1 MSIDGPGVLESD
13 LGHDVYND
21 ILDMYDSG
29 LAVSSIRERLT
40 SIESELT
47 DDLEQEIFLAAAA
60 KSFWDIGHA
69 QEDLQVRLTD
79 LLASGRSAAQWERAA
94 GAKVAKARALV
105 LTRLLGQ
112 VRSARVKPRPRKK
125 YASVGRKLFRV
136 GDCLLLD
143 LPGEVHRGVVGKIL
157 EHRGTCEY
165 AVLVMEKG
173 TASSV
178 EAIANGRY
186 YGRRIPSYGSESG
199 FALGPHVIRLDHRM
213 LLREGN
219 PFVVVGNVPLDEQR
233 FMLGSFGGVLNIG
246 DVIDDFNRTERNSG
260 GMSNDLLPM
269 FDLIDKA
276 SDAAAH

>member
-1 MSIDGPGVLESD
+1 MSIDGPGLIESD

-29 LAVSSIRERLT
+29 LEVSAIRERLI
-40 SIESELT
+40 SVESELT

-79 LLASGRSAAQWERAA
+79 LLAIGRSAAQWEQVA
-94 GAKVAKARALV
+94 GTKVAKARAIV

-112 VRSARVKPRPRKK
+112 LRNARANPRPRKK
-125 YASVGRKLFRV
+125 YASIAKKLFRV

-143 LPGEVHRGVVGKIL
+143 FPGESHRGVVGKIL
-157 EHRGTCEY
+157 EHRGRCEY

-173 TASSV
+173 AGSSV
-178 EAIANGRY
+178 EAFANGRY
-186 YGRRIPSYGSESG
+186 YGRRIPSYVSERG
-199 FALGPHVIRLDHRM
+199 FELGPHVIRLDHRM
-213 LLREGN
+213 LLRERN
-219 PFVVVGNVPLDEQR
+219 PFVVVGSVPLDEQR

-246 DVIDDFNRTERNSG
+246 DVVDDFNRTERNSG
-260 GMSNDLLPM
+260 GMANDLLPLR
-269 FDLIDKA
+269 DLLN
-276 SDAAAH
+276 